1 MTYPFNLSNI
11 SGQCDGTIP
20 RITEHPE
27 DTYVAKN
34 DPVTLRCQAEG
45 DPEPE
50 ISWWKGGSLL
60 ETAASNPKVRIKNV
74 LCCTMFTL
82 YIYIL

>member
-1 MTYPFNLSNI
+1 MSHLTCTLMFVFNLLYLL
-11 SGQCDGTIP
+11 GQCDGTIP

-50 ISWWKGGSLL
+50 ISWWKEGSLV
-60 ETAASNPKVRIKNV
+60 ETAASNPKV
-74 LCCTMFTL
+74 CT
-82 YIYIL
+82 